1 MTTKQKTITLPY
13 YQDPGHGW
21 VRVSVGLLHGLKIA
35 HLITPY
41 SYRRGDH
48 AYLEE
53 DGDLSQLLT
62 AAAAA
67 GITVKLKQ
75 RHTNKQS
82 KIRSYAQ
89 YYTPTTQAA
98 AEAALKAKIRAQGC
112 SAEFLNNRFIVKVI
126 A

>member
-1 MTTKQKTITLPY
+1 MTIKQKTITLPY

-75 RHTNKQS
+75 HHTNKQS
-82 KIRSYAQ
+82 KIRSYSP

-126 A
+126 G